1 MASVEFL
8 RKRIDG
14 KQAEIDRLNKTLERI
29 NKAKAT
35 NWTVNPYWYDDD
47 SLRRTMRDLV
57 IATKSLSDYE
67 EQLSVATQKQNSRNI
82 PAITE
87 FLDAWEK
94 RVVEF
99 SLAEKPKYEEAKKE
113 LRLFEKSIV
122 DRWNSGYYRDH
133 MDLYKK
139 DCEER
144 KAKKEAFNRRWA
156 HVAQFIHGD
165 KSYEENVVKD
175 VAEEKRRKYDYIID
189 KTNAIVGQITDAG
202 NLLIGMSGELNGFIV
217 GDKGRASVKTIDAG
231 GYNIQCYH
239 FRTLIRKVG

>member
-1 MASVEFL
+1 MASVEFI

-14 KQAEIDRLNKTLERI
+14 KKAEIEKLNKTLERI

-35 NWTVNPYWYDDD
+35 NWTVNPYWYDED
-47 SLRRTMRDLV
+47 SLRRTMRDIE
-57 IATKSLSDYE
+57 IATKSLNDYE
-67 EQLSVATQKQNSRNI
+67 EQLSVAVQKQNSRNI

-87 FLDAWEK
+87 FLDSWEK
-94 RVVEF
+94 RVVSF

-113 LRLFEKSIV
+113 LRSFDDSIA
-122 DRWNSGYYRDH
+122 DKWNRGFYRNS

-144 KAKKEAFNRRWA
+144 KQKKEAFARRWR
-156 HVAQFIHGD
+156 HVTQFINGSN
-165 KSYEENVVKD
+165 SYEENVVKD
-175 VAEEKRRKYDYIID
+175 VAEEKKRKYDYIID

-202 NLLIGMSGELNGFIV
+202 NLSIGINGELNGFIV
-217 GDKGRASVKTIDAG
+217 GDAGKASVKTIDAG

-239 FRTLIRKVG
+239 FRTLIRKVD